1 MVKKWRIVTFFV
13 VVLLLGGLISQT
25 VMNTAKGINLGLDL
39 QGGFEVLYEVSPTEE
54 DEELTDE
61 TMQATVSALNER
73 VNVLGVSQP
82 NITIEG
88 ENRIR
93 VQLAGVE
100 DQQSARELLSTEAD
114 LSFRDIDDN
123 ERMSGEALE
132 ENGASVGFNQ
142 ANEPVVMVTL
152 KDADRFGE
160 VTGNIINE
168 YERGNDRLVIWLD
181 YEEGDSFAEEIGK
194 EDPKYLSA
202 PTMPQSGEPIYS
214 KDVQIEGDFELQ
226 EAEYIAEVLNAGS
239 LPVEMEEIYSNAVGA
254 SLGEKAMDNTIFAG
268 LIGVALILAYM
279 LVYYRFMGV
288 VAAITLSAYI
298 YIVLLIFNWM
308 QGVLTL
314 PGIAA
319 LILGVGMAVDANI
332 ITYERVKEEIRS
344 GKTIMSAF
352 KSGTRRSLST
362 IMDANITTILAAGV
376 LFYYGTS
383 SVQGFAVMLIVSILT
398 SFLTAVYGSR
408 LLLGLWVN
416 SRIFN
421 KKPRVF
427 GVKENEINEL

>member
-13 VVLLLGGLISQT
+13 IVLALAGVISQT

-39 QGGFEVLYEVSPTEE
+39 QGGFEILYEVSPAEE
-54 DEELTDE
+54 GEELTDE
-61 TMQATVSALNER
+61 TMQATVSALNQR
-73 VNVLGVSQP
+73 VNVLGVSEP
-82 NITIEG
+82 NISIEG

-100 DQQSARELLSTEAD
+100 DQQTARDLLATEAD
-114 LSFRDIDDN
+114 LSFRDVDDK
-123 ERMSGEALE
+123 ERLSGDALE
-132 ENGASVGFNQ
+132 ENGASVGFTR
-142 ANEPVVMVTL
+142 ANEPIVTL
-152 KDADRFGE
+152 SLKDPNEFGE
-160 VTGNIINE
+160 VTENIISE
-168 YERGNDRLVIWLD
+168 YNQPNNRLVIWLD
-181 YEEGDSFAEEIGK
+181 YEEGDSFSEEVQK

-202 PTMPQSGEPIYS
+202 PMVNQPLYERDI
-214 KDVQIEGDFELQ
+214 QIEGDFEIQ
-226 EAEYIAEVLNAGS
+226 EAEFLAEVLNSGS

-254 SLGEKAMDNTIFAG
+254 SLGEEAMDNTIFAG
-268 LIGVALILAYM
+268 FIGIAMILAYM
-279 LVYYRFMGV
+279 MVYYRFMGV
-288 VAAITLSAYI
+288 IAAVTLSAYI

-308 QGVLTL
+308 EGVLTL

-344 GKTIMSAF
+344 GKTILSAF
-352 KSGTRRSLST
+352 KAGSRRSLST
-362 IMDANITTILAAGV
+362 ILDANITTILAAGV

-408 LLLGLWVN
+408 LLLGLWVS

-427 GVKENEINEL
+427 GVKEKEIHES